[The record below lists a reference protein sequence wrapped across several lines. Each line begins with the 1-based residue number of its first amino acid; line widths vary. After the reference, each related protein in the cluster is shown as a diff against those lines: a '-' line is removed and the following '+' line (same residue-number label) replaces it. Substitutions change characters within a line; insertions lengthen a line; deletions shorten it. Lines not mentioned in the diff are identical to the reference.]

1 VGSAS
6 KQFCAAEIDETG
18 SKSGAMKPILLVA
31 WPVFIDLVG
40 FGLIIP
46 VLPTDAPQL
55 NAMADLVGL
64 LMASNLAVQ
73 FFFTPFGHHC
83 QIKSRYC

>member
-1 VGSAS
+1 MPSSNSAPQ
-6 KQFCAAEIDETG
+6 KIDETG

-31 WPVFIDLVG
+31 WPVFVDLVG

-46 VLPTDAPQL
+46 VLPTDVPRL
-55 NAMADLVGL
+55 NEMANLVRL
-64 LMASNLAVQ
+64 LMASNSVVQ

-83 QIKSRYC
+83 QIK